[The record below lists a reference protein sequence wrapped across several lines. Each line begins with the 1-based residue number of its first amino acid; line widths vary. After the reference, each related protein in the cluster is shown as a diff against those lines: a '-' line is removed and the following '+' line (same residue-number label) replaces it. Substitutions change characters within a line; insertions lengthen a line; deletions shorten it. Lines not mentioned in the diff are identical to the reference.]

1 MEEGIS
7 VVIKSKVP
15 RRNPAME
22 DREKNKIKSWV
33 MKRSEAEKS
42 KKDYIGAKMKVSEE
56 IKKE

>member
-1 MEEGIS
+1 MSLKARCHEETQQWRIE
-7 VVIKSKVP
+7 K
-15 RRNPAME
+15 
-22 DREKNKIKSWV
+22 KNKIKSWV